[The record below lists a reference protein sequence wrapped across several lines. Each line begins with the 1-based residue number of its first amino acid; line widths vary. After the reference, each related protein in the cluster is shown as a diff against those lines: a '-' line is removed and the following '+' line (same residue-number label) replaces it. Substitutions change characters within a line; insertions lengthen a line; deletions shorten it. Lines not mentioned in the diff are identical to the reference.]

1 MRDLWSL
8 PLASISGG
16 SSSIPTW
23 TQGASFPSGCRWGGT
38 GDLMVAPTGEQYLG
52 MFGGRH
58 LAKGAEEHNKKEK
71 KQKREKRE
79 RTKTKKRRK
88 NRKKAAYTYYNDL
101 WLYEFAEDRW
111 FQADSTGEKPPA
123 HDHHGAATLS
133 GQLFVHG
140 GWQSENRKAEA
151 VLADIWSYSME
162 TRSWTQH
169 IPAGKS
175 PSARFMPGVAAVRY
189 HGVETMA
196 VFAGETLPGSTKHTT
211 LNDVWVFD
219 PAEASWTEL
228 FPRTCDLIPTDLL
241 GPSSHEEFMTDLSR
255 TGGAIA
261 AAMAIMLV
269 VKFAMASRRSAY
281 ALEMPESSFDCQD
294 LTYRLL

>member
-1 MRDLWSL
+1 
-8 PLASISGG
+8 
-16 SSSIPTW
+16 
-23 TQGASFPSGCRWGGT
+23 
-38 GDLMVAPTGEQYLG
+38 MVAPTGEQYLG

-58 LAKGAEEHNKKEK
+58 LAKG
-71 KQKREKRE
+71 
-79 RTKTKKRRK
+79 
-88 NRKKAAYTYYNDL
+88 
-101 WLYEFAEDRW
+101 AEDRW

-241 GPSSHEEFMTDLSR
+241 GPYD
-255 TGGAIA
+255 
-261 AAMAIMLV
+261 
-269 VKFAMASRRSAY
+269 RS
-281 ALEMPESSFDCQD
+281 LQD
-294 LTYRLL
+294 RWGHCSCDGDHAGREVRHGISQVSVCP

>member
-8 PLASISGG
+8 PLASISEG
-16 SSSIPTW
+16 SSSVPTW

-58 LAKGAEEHNKKEK
+58 LAEGAEEH
-71 KQKREKRE
+71 
-79 RTKTKKRRK
+79 TK
-88 NRKKAAYTYYNDL
+88 KKAAYTYYNDL
-101 WLYEFAEDRW
+101 WLYEFAKDRW

-123 HDHHGAATLS
+123 RDHHGAATLS
-133 GQLFVHG
+133 GQLFVYG
-140 GWQSENRKAEA
+140 GRQSEDRKAKA
-151 VLADIWSYSME
+151 VLADIWSYSLE

-196 VFAGETLPGSTKHTT
+196 VFAGETLPGSTKRTT

-219 PAEASWTEL
+219 PAEATWTEL
-228 FPRTCDLIPTDLL
+228 FPQTCDLIPMDLL
-241 GPSSHEEFMTDLSR
+241 GPSSHEEFMRDLSR

-269 VKFAMASRRSAY
+269 AKFAMASRRSAY
-281 ALEMPESSFDCQD
+281 ALEVPETSSDCQD